1 MLTVICIVIS
11 LGILLVRKVE
21 DWTWLFI
28 GRVVQATLFCIIL
41 DFCVLM
47 FGYIV
52 LGVR

>member
-1 MLTVICIVIS
+1 MLTVICIVVS
-11 LGILLVRKVE
+11 LGILAFRKVE

-28 GRVVQATLFCIIL
+28 GQVVKATVLCVIL

-52 LGVR
+52 MGVR